1 MSRDALV
8 VGISTYSY
16 RGLSNLDAPAHDAE
30 AIAQK
35 LESGL
40 APFRVERLPG
50 IKDKANEGLKTGKKT
65 QVSLRQLQTALIR
78 YFKPRGETYADTVLF
93 YYSGHG
99 LYDKL
104 TETSYLATSDAD
116 PEANKWGYPL
126 EQLCKLLRDSPV
138 KRQIIWLDCCHSG
151 GIVAVNEANPGQQGG
166 YSRCFVAASQ
176 EIELA
181 YELASRSHGVLT
193 DALLRGLNCGE
204 WIDTLSLSA
213 FVNRYLKNERK
224 TYPQRPLFLNTG
236 EPIDLIPRE
245 NGGKTEEL
253 PELQP
258 NLRPYRALN
267 AFDRTEEDVKVFF
280 GRRTLTD
287 ELLGQICDR
296 PFLAV
301 LGPSGSGKSS
311 VVQAGL
317 LYEIEQGKRRS
328 GTEDWQILGI
338 IKPGDSP
345 LRSLAGIFLEG
356 VKSQTIREKVLND
369 LQERG
374 STALRELIE
383 GEECEQTLVLVVDQF
398 EEIFSLCRGSEE
410 KERERKDFLNC
421 LFETVDVLEGQLRLV
436 ITLRADFLGK
446 CLEQSDGNLAERIK
460 ANRVDMTPLT
470 EAELEEAIAKPAA
483 TVGLRV
489 AADLRERLKAD
500 IRAAPGSLP
509 LLQYALYELWQDW
522 RKSYGEGNASDEL
535 TLAGYTRIGEVAGAL
550 EKQANAVYESF
561 AESSIEQ
568 GLVRRI
574 FLELVQLGDETED
587 TRRRVLKQE
596 LVSDIHPKTMVD
608 EVLDKLAKSRLIV
621 MDEND
626 SSAVVIDL
634 AHEATIRHW
643 QQLRS
648 WLNQHRQDLP
658 LIRQLRTEAATWEHK
673 GRQSKYLLVGARLD
687 NALDCADKYRKLG
700 YLSETV
706 QAFIRVSRET
716 QIADETEKEKQ
727 ILEALCMTAEVQW
740 SRHQQLESLITIA
753 KAGKRLQEIRQTRP
767 EVEPDNSSK
776 AIAILRQILTERIQ
790 EKNRLEAHQG
800 RVNAVA
806 YSPDG
811 QTLASVSRDGT
822 VKLWHVE
829 DGTLLHTL
837 EAHQSSVLAVAY
849 SPDVQTLASASRDR
863 TVKLWHVEDG
873 TLLHTLEAH
882 QGSVNAVAYSP
893 DGKTLASASGDNT
906 IKFWQVEDGAL
917 LYTLAAH
924 QDWVRA
930 VAYSPNGQTLA
941 SASGDNTIKFWQ
953 VDNGTLLHSLEAHH
967 GWVNALAYSPDGQTL
982 ASASD
987 DNSIKLWRVDNGTLL
1002 HSLEAHHGSVL
1013 AVAYSPDGQTLAS
1026 ASRDRTVKLWHVED
1040 GTLLHSLEAH
1050 QSSVLAVAYSPD
1062 GQTLASASDDNSI
1075 KLWRVRK
1082 SCLLQSLQAHKG
1094 SVLAVAYS
1102 PDSQTL
1108 ASSSDDNTIKLWKIE
1123 DGSLLHSLGGH
1134 QHWIWAVA
1142 YSPDGQTLASVSR
1155 DGTVKLWHVEDGTLL
1170 HSLAAHQSSVL
1181 AVAYSPDGQTLASA
1195 SRDGIVILWH
1205 VEDGTLLHSPVHQ
1218 SSVLAVA
1225 YSPDGQTLTSASSN
1239 GIVMLWHVED
1249 GTVKLWHVEDGTVKL
1264 WHVEDGTFL
1273 YLKAYQDVVNAV
1285 AYSPDGKT
1293 LASASRDGTVKLLRV
1308 DNGTLLHSLEAHQGV
1323 VNAVAY
1329 SPNGKTLAS
1338 ASRNGTIKL
1347 WNVEQGTLL
1356 HSLETHQSGVNA
1368 VVYSP
1373 DGQTIASANSDGT
1386 VKLWDAGGNL
1396 DTLMIRACDW
1406 LRDYLT
1412 HNPNVNPSDR
1422 KLLE

>member
-776 AIAILRQILTERIQ
+776 AIAILRQTLTERIQ
-790 EKNRLEAHQG
+790 EKNRLEGHQG
-800 RVNAVA
+800 TVNALA
-806 YSPDG
+806 CSPDG
-811 QTLASVSRDGT
+811 QTLASASYDGT
-822 VKLWHVE
+822 VKLWQVN
-829 DGTLLHTL
+829 DGTLLQTL
-837 EAHQSSVLAVAY
+837 EAHQ
-849 SPDVQTLASASRDR
+849 D
-863 TVKLWHVEDG
+863 E
-873 TLLHTLEAH
+873 
-882 QGSVNAVAYSP
+882 
-893 DGKTLASASGDNT
+893 
-906 IKFWQVEDGAL
+906 
-917 LYTLAAH
+917 
-924 QDWVRA
+924 
-930 VAYSPNGQTLA
+930 
-941 SASGDNTIKFWQ
+941 
-953 VDNGTLLHSLEAHH
+953 
-967 GWVNALAYSPDGQTL
+967 VNALAYSPDGQTL
-982 ASASD
+982 ASASYNGTVKLWQVDDGTLLQTLKRKGRQDKVNALAYSPDGQTLASASYDGTVKLWQVDDGTLLQTLKQKGRQDKVNAVAYSPDSQTLASASDNTIELWKVDNGTLLHSFTTAESLVYKVAYSPDGDILAFTSSGKTVKLWQVEEDRIFLSYSLEMHHLLHTFETHQDVVDAVIYSPNSYTLASASDD
-987 DNSIKLWRVDNGTLL
+987 DNGRVKLWHVEERILLHTLEAHQAWIDAIAYSPDGETLASASIDGTVKLWQVEEGTLLHSLKAHRYQVYAVVYSPDSETLASASFDNTVKLWHVEEGTLLHTLEAHRGAVLAVVYSPDGQTLASASADRTVKLWQVDDGTLL
-1002 HSLEAHHGSVL
+1002 HSLEAHQDVVL

-1026 ASRDRTVKLWHVED
+1026 ASNDDTVKLWQAD
-1040 GTLLHSLEAH
+1040 NGNLLHSLEAH
-1050 QSSVLAVAYSPD
+1050 QDVVNTVAYSPD
-1062 GQTLASASDDNSI
+1062 GHILASASNDD
-1075 KLWRVRK
+1075 
-1082 SCLLQSLQAHKG
+1082 
-1094 SVLAVAYS
+1094 
-1102 PDSQTL
+1102 
-1108 ASSSDDNTIKLWKIE
+1108 
-1123 DGSLLHSLGGH
+1123 
-1134 QHWIWAVA
+1134 
-1142 YSPDGQTLASVSR
+1142 
-1155 DGTVKLWHVEDGTLL
+1155 
-1170 HSLAAHQSSVL
+1170 
-1181 AVAYSPDGQTLASA
+1181 
-1195 SRDGIVILWH
+1195 
-1205 VEDGTLLHSPVHQ
+1205 
-1218 SSVLAVA
+1218 
-1225 YSPDGQTLTSASSN
+1225 
-1239 GIVMLWHVED
+1239 
-1249 GTVKLWHVEDGTVKL
+1249 
-1264 WHVEDGTFL
+1264 
-1273 YLKAYQDVVNAV
+1273 
-1285 AYSPDGKT
+1285 
-1293 LASASRDGTVKLLRV
+1293 
-1308 DNGTLLHSLEAHQGV
+1308 
-1323 VNAVAY
+1323 
-1329 SPNGKTLAS
+1329 
-1338 ASRNGTIKL
+1338 
-1347 WNVEQGTLL
+1347 
-1356 HSLETHQSGVNA
+1356 
-1368 VVYSP
+1368 
-1373 DGQTIASANSDGT
+1373 T
-1386 VKLWDAGGNL
+1386 VKLWDVVADL
-1396 DTLMIRACDW
+1396 DALMIRACDW
-1406 LRDYLT
+1406 LRGYLT
-1412 HNPNVNPSDR
+1412 HNPNVKPSDR